1 MASGAL
7 GGQEGAILLQVG
19 ADQEPHGGV
28 TAAVVRP
35 GLLPMA
41 VSATPGEA
49 CSQAGRAR
57 QSWYA
62 GRASGRVLSGAWLP
76 AQVALRRGRSRRS
89 SRWTSFLALAAAG
102 ELERGICS
110 YEATPS

>member
-7 GGQEGAILLQVG
+7 GGQEGAILLEVG

-41 VSATPGEA
+41 VSATTGEA
-49 CSQAGRAR
+49 ASPIGIELVDGLDDPAG
-57 QSWYA
+57 
-62 GRASGRVLSGAWLP
+62 
-76 AQVALRRGRSRRS
+76 
-89 SRWTSFLALAAAG
+89 
-102 ELERGICS
+102 
-110 YEATPS
+110 